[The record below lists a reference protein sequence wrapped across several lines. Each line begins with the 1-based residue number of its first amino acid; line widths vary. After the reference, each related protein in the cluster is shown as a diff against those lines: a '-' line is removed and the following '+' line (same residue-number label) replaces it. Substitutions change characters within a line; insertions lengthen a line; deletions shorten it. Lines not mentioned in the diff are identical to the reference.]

1 MGRTFRDSLTYDATN
16 VFLNTNEFA
25 DSLTLTSAG
34 NVPFSAT
41 LNIRLSLLGMPPVP
55 DGVIDVYDRL
65 HLLGLTMLADWV
77 EGGASSVTITGITE
91 FDIEDEGQ
99 GYGVEDGFGRRVQ
112 RMGRV
117 HVAASMPLITDD
129 SAENC
134 DWLTIDGERW
144 SCIRIEGRDHSMKT
158 IVIRH
163 DDKITTRQGRK
174 RA

>member
-1 MGRTFRDSLTYDATN
+1 MARTFRDSLTYDATN

-41 LNIRLSLLGMPPVP
+41 VSARLTLLGLPPVP
-55 DGVIDVYDRL
+55 DGVISIYDRL
-65 HLLGLTMLADWV
+65 NLLGLTTLAEWV
-77 EGGASSVTITGITE
+77 EAGASSVTITGIVE

-117 HVAASMPLITDD
+117 HVAADLPLIVDD
-129 SAENC
+129 SSENC
-134 DWLTIDGERW
+134 DWLTISGDRW
-144 SCIRIEGRDHSMKT
+144 SCIRIEGRDNSMKT